1 VDIDVF
7 VTTHRPEWR
16 RLETLLR
23 RGRRL
28 TGAEV
33 DELVALYQ
41 RTATHLSV
49 VQSATP
55 DPALVN
61 GLSSLVAR
69 ARAAVAGPRNSGW
82 RDLALFFTERF
93 PAAVYRARFWWL
105 PTACAFLVV
114 STVLAW
120 WVAVTPQVRSTIAAP
135 SVIQALTQPGGGYET
150 YYSSGPAA
158 SFAAKVWTNNALVTG
173 GSLLV
178 GVFLG
183 IPVLVML
190 WQNALN
196 LAVGAGLM
204 ASADRLGVFLGL
216 VTPHGLLELTAVF
229 IAAGV
234 GLRLGW
240 TVVNPGPRSRG
251 AALAAAGRTT
261 VAIALGLTCVLL
273 VSGMI
278 EAFVTPSGLPT
289 WARVGIGAVV
299 EALFLAYVWVL
310 GARAER
316 RGITGDLDVSEN
328 AHTLPVAG

>member
-1 VDIDVF
+1 MDIDVF

-28 TGAEV
+28 RGPEV

-41 RTATHLSV
+41 RTTTHLSV
-49 VQSATP
+49 VRSATP

-69 ARAAVAGPRNSGW
+69 ARAAVTGPRNSGW
-82 RDLALFFTERF
+82 RDLALFFTEGF
-93 PAAVYRARFWWL
+93 PAAVYRARHWWL
-105 PTACAFLVV
+105 PTAGIFLVV

-135 SVIQALTQPGGGYET
+135 AAIQALTEPGGGYES
-150 YYSSGPAA
+150 YYSTGPAA

-173 GSLLV
+173 GCLLV

-204 ASADRLGVFLGL
+204 ASSDRLGVFLGL

-240 TVVNPGPRSRG
+240 TVVNPGQRTRA
-251 AALAAAGRTT
+251 AALATTGRAT

-299 EALFLAYVWVL
+299 EALFLTYVFLL
-310 GARAER
+310 GARADR
-316 RGITGDLDVSEN
+316 RGVTGDVGATDS
-328 AHTLPVAG
+328 ADTLPSVG